1 MGFPTT
7 QEIIIVSLLYLTILF
22 TIYLVVTKIFP
33 RTKSFMAKASIV
45 LVLLYTLTLEIA
57 YIAY

>member
-33 RTKSFMAKASIV
+33 RTKSFMVKTSIV